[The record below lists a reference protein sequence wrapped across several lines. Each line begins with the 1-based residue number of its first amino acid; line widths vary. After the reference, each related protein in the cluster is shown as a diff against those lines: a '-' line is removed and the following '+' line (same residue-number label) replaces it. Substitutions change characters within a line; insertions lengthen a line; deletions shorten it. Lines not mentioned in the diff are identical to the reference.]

1 MAEIDFDELDKAV
14 NSLMDSATKKAAP
27 QEESTSSPVVENP
40 EPIAVDAQMPKQPAS
55 ESEESAAQPVETSLS
70 DSSSDDS
77 QTPVST
83 DETPTSPAP
92 APLATKRRGQ
102 FMDMKHSS
110 ADMRTAPTPM
120 AAKPMSRVG
129 TTLAPISSVATPE
142 EVPTEE
148 PIAAAKYSSAEEDA
162 EKEEMPL
169 LDAPDP
175 VDAITATS
183 EVNDDDTDGELPTLE
198 KEDAAPV
205 SPFLPNA
212 KVEKRPLGSPEPA
225 VVESS
230 DDEQPSNDAPAPVGA
245 TMTHG
250 VALETPASAEP
261 IAPATIRTTL
271 PKELHSS
278 VLEVEADTTAAGE
291 SEDNAETPVESTPET
306 KDAVAP
312 GDSATPEAKTDAAVP
327 AAAASIPPQYTAK
340 KPVED
345 AEPQASMYDNAVDHP
360 ALAQPKKISHWAV
373 VIIIIILVLLGALGG
388 AALYLYQTGAL
399 SLI

>member
-27 QEESTSSPVVENP
+27 QEENTSSLVESP
-40 EPIAVDAQMPKQPAS
+40 EPIAVDAQKPEQSTS
-55 ESEESAAQPVETSLS
+55 EPEESPAQPVETSLS
-70 DSSSDDS
+70 DSSSDGS
-77 QTPVST
+77 QTPMST
-83 DETPTSPAP
+83 DETPSSPAP

-129 TTLAPISSVATPE
+129 TTLAPISSVVTHE
-142 EVPTEE
+142 EAPTEE
-148 PIAAAKYSSAEEDA
+148 PVAAPKHSITEEDA
-162 EKEEMPL
+162 KKEATPL

-183 EVNDDDTDGELPTLE
+183 EVNDDDTDGELPPLE
-198 KEDAAPV
+198 KEDTAPV
-205 SPFLPNA
+205 SPFLPDA
-212 KVEKRPLGSPEPA
+212 KVEKRPLGTPEP
-225 VVESS
+225 VVAESS
-230 DDEQPSNDAPAPVGA
+230 DDEQSSNDAPAPVGA

-250 VALETPASAEP
+250 VALEAPASAEP

-291 SEDNAETPVESTPET
+291 SEDDAETAAESTPET
-306 KDAVAP
+306 KDVVASV
-312 GDSATPEAKTDAAVP
+312 DSATPEAKTDATVS

-340 KPVED
+340 KPAED

-360 ALAQPKKISHWAV
+360 ALAQPKKTSHWAV